1 MARKVAHHWKHSTPG
16 DDRVVVWLFVVA
28 SAGIC
33 LTEMFVGR

>member
-1 MARKVAHHWKHSTPG
+1 MARKVGHHWKHLMHG
-16 DDRVVVWLFVVA
+16 DDRTVVWLFVVA

>member
-1 MARKVAHHWKHSTPG
+1 MARKVGQHWKQLMHG
-16 DDRVVVWLFVVA
+16 DDRVVVWLFVCA